1 MSVKAENPQNGQ
13 KASTQEKTLRQRVAD
28 LERQVAFHRQSA
40 DDLQRVCQ
48 TLEAGNG
55 TAPPDRAQKALLR
68 QTAVLSRT
76 MSMLIERDRLLQ
88 ACQRIGQ
95 ATLNHLDRDRILD
108 ALTEQLA
115 EAEILDL
122 FSVSLLERRGNALEV
137 SSCRHSDGRQGQ
149 TGPASEAIAHAA
161 SQGGVYCT
169 DAADGF
175 ETYYAP
181 VRHGEEAV
189 AMFAIKGQRATRTET
204 LQRLA
209 FMEPLFDQIAVALE
223 HARLYREAQSRNRQ
237 LIRLERQRAL
247 GEMALGVSH
256 NLNNM
261 LAAVLVPAQFLQRGG
276 ADPEQ
281 VRREADE
288 IVAAGR
294 RAADL
299 VRRLYRS
306 VQPREHEALEAVDLD
321 EIVPQVIE
329 ATRERWQDAPSR
341 RGLRVVLET
350 DLQGAQPV
358 QGIALEVHNILANL
372 ILNAVDAL
380 PQGGLITVGTRPTPT
395 GGLLWVRDNGIGMDE
410 ATQARVFEPF
420 FTTKDDVG
428 PGLGLSTVYNA
439 VTYWGGHID
448 INSTPGQGSTFSV
461 QLPAALPAANG
472 APTREPGPDTS
483 GRLLIVEDDPT
494 VRDVLSNLLAE
505 THQVETAADGAAAL
519 QNGRAY
525 DVALIEIGIGDDMAG
540 DRLVRALRQR
550 IPHLATVLVS
560 DWPLGAGDPR
570 AEHFDFSVHKPFH
583 DLALLED
590 TVARAVELSRQRA
603 G

>member
-1 MSVKAENPQNGQ
+1 MAENTKSVAPPSSEEE
-13 KASTQEKTLRQRVAD
+13 ALRRRVAE
-28 LERQVAFHRQSA
+28 LERQVALHRQSA
-40 DDLQRVCQ
+40 ADLQRVCEA
-48 TLEAGNG
+48 LETDNG
-55 TAPPDRAQKALLR
+55 TTPDPAQKALLR

-76 MSMLIERDRLLQ
+76 MTMLMERDRLLQ
-88 ACQRIGQ
+88 ACQHIGQ

-115 EAEILDL
+115 QAKILDV
-122 FSVSLLERRGNALEV
+122 FSISLLEHRGNALEV
-137 SSCRHSDGRQGQ
+137 SACRHADGREGR
-149 TGPASEAIAHAA
+149 TGPAPPAVERAA
-161 SQGGVYCT
+161 RQGGVYCT
-169 DAADGF
+169 DAPDGF
-175 ETYYAP
+175 QTYYAP
-181 VRHGEEAV
+181 VRHGGRAV
-189 AMFAIKGQRATRTET
+189 AIFAIRGERENRTET

-223 HARLYREAQSRNRQ
+223 HARLYREAGSRNRQ

-306 VQPREHEALEAVDLD
+306 VQPRENESLEAVDLD

-329 ATRERWQDAPSR
+329 ATRERWQGAAARHSAPI
-341 RGLRVVLET
+341 VVDT
-350 DLQGAQPV
+350 DLQGAPPV
-358 QGIALEVHNILANL
+358 KGIALEVHNILANL

-380 PQGGLITVGTRPTPT
+380 PEGGRITVGTRPTPT
-395 GGLLWVRDNGIGMDE
+395 GGLLWVRDDGVGMDE

-448 INSTPGQGSTFSV
+448 IDSAPGRGSTFGV
-461 QLPAALPAANG
+461 HLPTAPRTDEGPPRPA
-472 APTREPGPDTS
+472 PGPETS

-494 VRDVLSNLLAE
+494 VREVLGNLLGE
-505 THQVETAADGAAAL
+505 THKVSTAVSGIEALADE
-519 QNGRAY
+519 RDY
-525 DVALIEIGIGDDMAG
+525 DVALVEIGMGGGMTA
-540 DRLVRALRQR
+540 DRLARELRR
-550 IPHLATVLVS
+550 RRPHLATVLVA
-560 DWPLGAGDPR
+560 DWPLGSKDPR
-570 AEHFDFSVHKPFH
+570 AEHFDFAVHKPFH